1 LIRLTTFVIIIIWF
15 TVASCDRPIAKKQGN
30 VLARVNDTYL
40 YDSDLRG
47 LVPEGTSPKDSIS
60 VVKSFVRN
68 WVKTT
73 LIVQQ
78 AEINLSSRQL
88 NFDKQLN
95 DYKNSLIIF
104 EYEREWI
111 RQNLDTIVPDS
122 EIKAYYEEHIS
133 DFELKE
139 NIAKLMFVVL
149 NKDINKERL
158 FDKTLSLPDSL
169 MLDSLENLCK
179 EYSTEFYLDTATW
192 VTNNWIEDKLPI
204 EVYNPSRYLN
214 NNTFVKITEDDNL
227 YLIKFIDYRI
237 KDDIS
242 PIDFEFNH
250 IRNIIIN
257 KRKMHLAK
265 KLREDIY
272 ENAILN
278 NKFEIYYNEHNSQ

>member
-1 LIRLTTFVIIIIWF
+1 LIRLTTFVIVLIWF
-15 TVASCDRPIAKKQGN
+15 TVASCDRPIANKQGN

-40 YDSDLRG
+40 YDTDLKG
-47 LVPEGTSPKDSIS
+47 LVPEGTSPNDSIS
-60 VVKSFVRN
+60 LIRNFVRS

-78 AEINLSSRQL
+78 AENNLSSRQL
-88 NFDKQLN
+88 NFEKQLN

-111 RQNLDTIVPDS
+111 RQNLDTIVTDD
-122 EIKAYYEEHIS
+122 EVKKYYEEHKY

-149 NKDINKERL
+149 DSDLKKERL
-158 FDKTLSLPDSL
+158 FDKALSLPDSL
-169 MLDSLENLCK
+169 MLDSLENLSK
-179 EYSTEFYLDTATW
+179 MYSTDFYLDTAAW
-192 VTNNWIEDKLPI
+192 MTNNWIEDRLPV
-204 EVYNPSRYLN
+204 EVYNPSFYVT
-214 NNTFVKITEDDNL
+214 NNTFVKITEGEDL
-227 YLIKFIDYRI
+227 YLIRFIDYRI
-237 KDDIS
+237 KDDMS
-242 PIDFEFNH
+242 PIDFESSH

-278 NKFEIYYNEHNSQ
+278 NEFEIYYNEQNSH